1 MDTEGGQ
8 TQALLVISGP
18 RETGFEPHL
27 PCHPTLSQGCFFYLY
42 LIAFLYF
49 LKGFFFQFKGF
60 YLFICVFLHFLQ

>member
-27 PCHPTLSQGCFFYLY
+27 PCHPTLSQGCFFYLS
-42 LIAFLYF
+42 LNPSAFFFIILFLYP
-49 LKGFFFQFKGF
+49 L
-60 YLFICVFLHFLQ
+60 